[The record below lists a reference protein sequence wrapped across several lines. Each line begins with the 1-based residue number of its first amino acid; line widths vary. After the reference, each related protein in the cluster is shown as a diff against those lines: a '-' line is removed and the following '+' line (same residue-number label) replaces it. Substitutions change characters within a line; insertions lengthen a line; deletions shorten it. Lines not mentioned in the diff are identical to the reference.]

1 MRLLILRQV
10 REGRI
15 IFMLRQEW
23 KKLFSNKILLVVT
36 AAVIIIPAIYTTLFL
51 GSMWDPYGNVGK
63 LPVAVV
69 NHDRPAVLDGRTLHI
84 GKDLAEEL
92 KGNDSLDF
100 CFPSEEDAEKG
111 LETGRYYMVITIPED
126 FSENAAALTAPSPEK
141 MVLQFKTN
149 PGTNYIASKMGETA
163 MKELK
168 NSIREEV
175 TRSYAQVMI
184 DKAAEAADG
193 VAQAVDGIQNL
204 DTGAS
209 SLAGGIAEAGEG
221 GGKLASGT
229 AAADESMVSLSK
241 GLSVLEEK
249 TSGLPAA
256 ASALDEGAGAL
267 TDGAQSISQGLDTL
281 SSGVSDLQE
290 GADALS
296 AGLNAVT
303 GEEGARSAQLRS
315 GAAALR
321 DALGAIVSAM
331 SAGDSRSAATADS
344 SAAAAADSG
353 SGDTADIGPA
363 DITVNIPG
371 DLSGLIAELS
381 ALQQQAAALSQGIDA
396 YTAGADTAADAG
408 LQLAAGVTQLR
419 AGVDSLKSGM
429 SDLNGGMISLRSG
442 TSGLAESAPALTEG
456 ITQAA
461 SGAEQIQQQG
471 TLALRRG
478 AADLDNGLG
487 RLGEGAADLK
497 NGTSLLASEAARISS
512 ETEVFSDGSREQRD
526 EIVDMFA
533 APLEIEE
540 EQVTYV
546 ADNGHAMAP
555 YMMSVGLWVGCIA
568 FCLMYPLTSCP
579 GKPGSGVKWWLSKAS
594 VLAVT
599 AVLQAAVMLGAL
611 AFFDGFEPERAALT
625 ALTACTAS
633 VAFMSVMYFFTS
645 LLGRVGSFLMLVFM
659 VVQLAGSAGTYPLE
673 ISGSFVPY
681 LHKWVPFTYTVTAFR
696 STISGGE
703 DISGC
708 LFFLLALT
716 VIFTVLTVLEFRI
729 RAARIERGDRTLIG
743 WLEAHGL
750 A

>member
-1 MRLLILRQV
+1 
-10 REGRI
+10 
-15 IFMLRQEW
+15 MLRQEW
-23 KKLFSNKILLVVT
+23 KKLFSNRILLVVT

-221 GGKLASGT
+221 GEKLASGT

-281 SSGVSDLQE
+281 STGVSDLQE

-303 GEEGARSAQLRS
+303 GEGGAQSAQLRS

-321 DALGAIVSAM
+321 DALGAIISTM
-331 SAGDSRSAATADS
+331 PTADS
-344 SAAAAADSG
+344 
-353 SGDTADIGPA
+353 GPA
-363 DITVNIPG
+363 DITG
-371 DLSGLIAELS
+371 DLSGLAAELS

-408 LQLAAGVTQLR
+408 LQLAAGVTQLQ
-419 AGVDSLKSGM
+419 AGVDSLRSGM
-429 SDLNGGMISLRSG
+429 SDLNSGIISLRSG
-442 TSGLAESAPALTEG
+442 TSSLAESAPALTEG

-461 SGAEQIQQQG
+461 GGAEQIQQQG
-471 TLALRRG
+471 TLALRLG

-487 RLGEGAADLK
+487 QLGEGAADLK

-512 ETEVFSDGSREQRD
+512 ETEIFSDGSREQRE

-533 APLEIEE
+533 APLEIKE

-625 ALTACTAS
+625 ALTACAAS

-716 VIFTVLTVLEFRI
+716 VVFTVLTVLEFRI

>member
-1 MRLLILRQV
+1 
-10 REGRI
+10 
-15 IFMLRQEW
+15 MLRQEW
-23 KKLFSNKILLVVT
+23 KKLFSNRILLVVT

-221 GGKLASGT
+221 GEKLASGT

-281 SSGVSDLQE
+281 SIGVSDLQE

-303 GEEGARSAQLRS
+303 GEGGAQSAQLRS

-321 DALGAIVSAM
+321 DALGAIISTM
-331 SAGDSRSAATADS
+331 PTADS
-344 SAAAAADSG
+344 
-353 SGDTADIGPA
+353 GPA
-363 DITVNIPG
+363 DITG
-371 DLSGLIAELS
+371 DLSGLAAELS

-408 LQLAAGVTQLR
+408 LQLAAGVTQLQ
-419 AGVDSLKSGM
+419 AGVDSLRSGM
-429 SDLNGGMISLRSG
+429 SDLNSGIISLRSG
-442 TSGLAESAPALTEG
+442 TSSLAESAPALTEG

-461 SGAEQIQQQG
+461 GGAEQIQQQG
-471 TLALRRG
+471 TLALRLG

-487 RLGEGAADLK
+487 QLGEGAADLK

-512 ETEVFSDGSREQRD
+512 ETEIFSDGSREQRE

-625 ALTACTAS
+625 ALTACAAS

-716 VIFTVLTVLEFRI
+716 VVFTVLTVLEFRI

>member
-1 MRLLILRQV
+1 
-10 REGRI
+10 
-15 IFMLRQEW
+15 MLRQEW

-69 NHDRPAVLDGRTLHI
+69 NHDRPVVLDGRTLHI

-221 GGKLASGT
+221 GEKLASGT

-290 GADALS
+290 GADTLS

-321 DALGAIVSAM
+321 DALGAIVSTM

-363 DITVNIPG
+363 DITVSIPG

-381 ALQQQAAALSQGIDA
+381 AVQQQAAALAQGIDA
-396 YTAGADTAADAG
+396 YTAGADAAADAG

-429 SDLNGGMISLRSG
+429 SDLNGGIISLRSG
-442 TSGLAESAPALTEG
+442 TSSLAESAPALTEG

-461 SGAEQIQQQG
+461 GGAEQIQQQG
-471 TLALRRG
+471 TLALRLG

-487 RLGEGAADLK
+487 QLGEGAADLK

-512 ETEVFSDGSREQRD
+512 ETEVFSDGSREQRE

-599 AVLQAAVMLGAL
+599 AVLQAVVMLGAL

>member
-1 MRLLILRQV
+1 
-10 REGRI
+10 
-15 IFMLRQEW
+15 MLRQEW

-193 VAQAVDGIQNL
+193 VAQAVGGIQNL
-204 DTGAS
+204 DAGAS

-221 GGKLASGT
+221 GEKLASGT

-290 GADALS
+290 GADTLS

-321 DALGAIVSAM
+321 DALGAIVSTM

-363 DITVNIPG
+363 DITVSIPG

-381 ALQQQAAALSQGIDA
+381 AVQQQAAALSQGIDA
-396 YTAGADTAADAG
+396 YTAGADAAADAG

-429 SDLNGGMISLRSG
+429 SDLNGGIISLRSG
-442 TSGLAESAPALTEG
+442 TSSLAESAPALTEG

-512 ETEVFSDGSREQRD
+512 ETAVFSDGSREQRD
-526 EIVDMFA
+526 ETVDMFA

-540 EQVTYV
+540 EQITYV

-599 AVLQAAVMLGAL
+599 AVLQAVVMLGAL

>member
-1 MRLLILRQV
+1 
-10 REGRI
+10 
-15 IFMLRQEW
+15 MLRQEW
-23 KKLFSNKILLVVT
+23 KKLFSNRILLVVT

-69 NHDRPAVLDGRTLHI
+69 NHDRPAVLDGRTLYI

-126 FSENAAALTAPSPEK
+126 FSENAAALTAPSSEK

-221 GGKLASGT
+221 GEKLASGT

-267 TDGAQSISQGLDTL
+267 TDGAQSISQGLETL
-281 SSGVSDLQE
+281 SIGVSDLQE

-303 GEEGARSAQLRS
+303 GEGGAQSAQLRS

-321 DALGAIVSAM
+321 DALGAIISTMPAGDN
-331 SAGDSRSAATADS
+331 SAGNS
-344 SAAAAADSG
+344 SAADSG
-353 SGDTADIGPA
+353 SGDTAD
-363 DITVNIPG
+363 TPG
-371 DLSGLIAELS
+371 NLSDLTAELS

-408 LQLAAGVTQLR
+408 LQLAAGVTQLQ
-419 AGVDSLKSGM
+419 AGVDSLRSGM
-429 SDLNGGMISLRSG
+429 SDLNSGIISLRSG
-442 TSGLAESAPALTEG
+442 TSSLAESAPALTEG

-461 SGAEQIQQQG
+461 GGAEQIQQQG

-497 NGTSLLASEAARISS
+497 NGTSLLASEAVRISS
-512 ETEVFSDGSREQRD
+512 ETDVFSDGSREQR
-526 EIVDMFA
+526 EETVDMFA

-599 AVLQAAVMLGAL
+599 AVLQAVVMLGAL

-716 VIFTVLTVLEFRI
+716 VVFTVLTVLEFRI

>member
-1 MRLLILRQV
+1 
-10 REGRI
+10 
-15 IFMLRQEW
+15 MLRQEW
-23 KKLFSNKILLVVT
+23 KKLFSNRILLVVT

-221 GGKLASGT
+221 GEKLASGT

-281 SSGVSDLQE
+281 SIGVSDLQE

-303 GEEGARSAQLRS
+303 GEGGAQSAQLRS

-331 SAGDSRSAATADS
+331 PAGDNSAGNS
-344 SAAAAADSG
+344 SAADSG
-353 SGDTADIGPA
+353 SGDTAD
-363 DITVNIPG
+363 TPG
-371 DLSGLIAELS
+371 NLSDLTAELS

-396 YTAGADTAADAG
+396 YTAGADAAADAG
-408 LQLAAGVTQLR
+408 LQLAAGVTQLQV
-419 AGVDSLKSGM
+419 GVDSLKSGM
-429 SDLNGGMISLRSG
+429 SDLNGGIISLRSG
-442 TSGLAESAPALTEG
+442 TSSLAESAPALTEG

-461 SGAEQIQQQG
+461 GGAEQIQQQG
-471 TLALRRG
+471 TLALRLG

-487 RLGEGAADLK
+487 QLGEGAADLK

-512 ETEVFSDGSREQRD
+512 ETEIFSDGSREQRE

-599 AVLQAAVMLGAL
+599 AVLQAVVMLGAL

-716 VIFTVLTVLEFRI
+716 VVFTVLTVLEFRI
-729 RAARIERGDRTLIG
+729 RAARIGRGDRTLIG

>member
-1 MRLLILRQV
+1 
-10 REGRI
+10 
-15 IFMLRQEW
+15 MLRQEW

-193 VAQAVDGIQNL
+193 VAQAVGGIQNL
-204 DTGAS
+204 DAGAS

-229 AAADESMVSLSK
+229 AAVDESMVSLSK

-290 GADALS
+290 GADTLS

-321 DALGAIVSAM
+321 DALGAIVSTM

-363 DITVNIPG
+363 DITVSIPG

-381 ALQQQAAALSQGIDA
+381 AVQQQAAALSQGIDA
-396 YTAGADTAADAG
+396 YTAGADAAADAG

-429 SDLNGGMISLRSG
+429 SDLNGGIISLRSG
-442 TSGLAESAPALTEG
+442 TSSLAESAPALTEG

-540 EQVTYV
+540 EQITYV
-546 ADNGHAMAP
+546 TDNGHAMAP

-625 ALTACTAS
+625 ALTACAAS

-716 VIFTVLTVLEFRI
+716 VVFTVLTVLEFRI
-729 RAARIERGDRTLIG
+729 RAARIGRGDRTLIG

>member
-1 MRLLILRQV
+1 
-10 REGRI
+10 
-15 IFMLRQEW
+15 MLRQEW
-23 KKLFSNKILLVVT
+23 KKLFSNRILLVVT

-204 DTGAS
+204 DAGAS

-221 GGKLASGT
+221 GEKLASGT

-281 SSGVSDLQE
+281 STGVSDLQE

-303 GEEGARSAQLRS
+303 GEGGAQSAQLRS

-321 DALGAIVSAM
+321 DALGAIISTM
-331 SAGDSRSAATADS
+331 PTADS
-344 SAAAAADSG
+344 
-353 SGDTADIGPA
+353 GPA
-363 DITVNIPG
+363 DITG
-371 DLSGLIAELS
+371 DLSGLAAELS

-408 LQLAAGVTQLR
+408 LQLAAGVTQLQ
-419 AGVDSLKSGM
+419 AGVDSLRSGM
-429 SDLNGGMISLRSG
+429 SDLNSGIISLRSG
-442 TSGLAESAPALTEG
+442 TSSLAESAPALTEG

-461 SGAEQIQQQG
+461 GGAEQIQQQG
-471 TLALRRG
+471 TLALRLG

-487 RLGEGAADLK
+487 QLGEGAADLK

-512 ETEVFSDGSREQRD
+512 ETEVFSDGSREQRE

-625 ALTACTAS
+625 ALTACAAS

-716 VIFTVLTVLEFRI
+716 VVFTVLTVLEFRI

>member
-1 MRLLILRQV
+1 
-10 REGRI
+10 
-15 IFMLRQEW
+15 MLRQEW

-69 NHDRPAVLDGRTLHI
+69 NHDRPAVLDGRALHI

-193 VAQAVDGIQNL
+193 VAQAVGGIQNL
-204 DTGAS
+204 DAGAS

-290 GADALS
+290 GADTLS

-321 DALGAIVSAM
+321 DALGAIVSTM

-363 DITVNIPG
+363 DSTVSIPG

-381 ALQQQAAALSQGIDA
+381 AVQQQAAALSQGIDA
-396 YTAGADTAADAG
+396 YTAGADAAADAG

-429 SDLNGGMISLRSG
+429 SDLNGGIISLRSG
-442 TSGLAESAPALTEG
+442 TSSLAESAPALTEG

-461 SGAEQIQQQG
+461 GGAEQIQQQG

-512 ETEVFSDGSREQRD
+512 ETAVFSDGSREQRD
-526 EIVDMFA
+526 ETVDMFA

-540 EQVTYV
+540 EQITYV

-599 AVLQAAVMLGAL
+599 AVLQAVVMLGAL

-625 ALTACTAS
+625 ALAACAAS

-729 RAARIERGDRTLIG
+729 RAARIGRGDRTLIG
-743 WLEAHGL
+743 WLEEHGL

>member
-1 MRLLILRQV
+1 
-10 REGRI
+10 
-15 IFMLRQEW
+15 MLRQEW

-92 KGNDSLDF
+92 KGNASLDF

-126 FSENAAALTAPSPEK
+126 FSENAAALTAPSPKK

-193 VAQAVDGIQNL
+193 VAQAVGGIQNL
-204 DTGAS
+204 DAGAS

-290 GADALS
+290 GADTLS

-303 GEEGARSAQLRS
+303 GEEGVRPAQHRS

-321 DALGAIVSAM
+321 DARGAIVSTM

-363 DITVNIPG
+363 DITVSIPG

-381 ALQQQAAALSQGIDA
+381 AVQQQAAALSQGIDA
-396 YTAGADTAADAG
+396 YTAGADAAADAG

-429 SDLNGGMISLRSG
+429 SDLNGGIISLRSG
-442 TSGLAESAPALTEG
+442 TSSLAESAPALTEG

-526 EIVDMFA
+526 ETVDMFA

-599 AVLQAAVMLGAL
+599 AVHQAAVMVGAL

>member
-1 MRLLILRQV
+1 
-10 REGRI
+10 
-15 IFMLRQEW
+15 MLRQEW
-23 KKLFSNKILLVVT
+23 KKLFSNRILLVVT

-204 DTGAS
+204 DAGAS

-221 GGKLASGT
+221 GEKLASGT

-249 TSGLPAA
+249 TYGLPAA

-281 SSGVSDLQE
+281 STGVSDLQE

-303 GEEGARSAQLRS
+303 GEEGAQSAQLRS

-321 DALGAIVSAM
+321 DALGAIISTM
-331 SAGDSRSAATADS
+331 PTADS
-344 SAAAAADSG
+344 
-353 SGDTADIGPA
+353 GPA
-363 DITVNIPG
+363 DITG
-371 DLSGLIAELS
+371 DLSGLAAELS

-408 LQLAAGVTQLR
+408 LQLAAGVTQLQ

-429 SDLNGGMISLRSG
+429 SDLNGGIISLRSG
-442 TSGLAESAPALTEG
+442 TSSLAESAPALTEG

-461 SGAEQIQQQG
+461 GGAEQIQQQG
-471 TLALRRG
+471 TLALRLG

-487 RLGEGAADLK
+487 QLGEGAADLK

-512 ETEVFSDGSREQRD
+512 ETEIFSDGSREQRE

-716 VIFTVLTVLEFRI
+716 VVFTVLTVLEFRI

>member
-1 MRLLILRQV
+1 
-10 REGRI
+10 
-15 IFMLRQEW
+15 MLRQEW

-100 CFPSEEDAEKG
+100 CFPSEKDAEKG

-204 DTGAS
+204 DAGAS

-221 GGKLASGT
+221 GEKLASGT

-267 TDGAQSISQGLDTL
+267 TDGAQSISQGLGTL

-303 GEEGARSAQLRS
+303 GEGGARSAQLRS

-331 SAGDSRSAATADS
+331 PAGDNSAGNS
-344 SAAAAADSG
+344 SAADSG
-353 SGDTADIGPA
+353 SGDTADI
-363 DITVNIPG
+363 PG
-371 DLSGLIAELS
+371 NLSDLTAELS

-396 YTAGADTAADAG
+396 YTAGADAAADAG
-408 LQLAAGVTQLR
+408 LQLAAGVTQLQ

-429 SDLNGGMISLRSG
+429 SDLNGGIISLRSG
-442 TSGLAESAPALTEG
+442 TSSLAESAPALTEG

-487 RLGEGAADLK
+487 RLAEGAADLK
-497 NGTSLLASEAARISS
+497 NGTSLLASEAVRISS
-512 ETEVFSDGSREQRD
+512 ETDVFSDGSREQR
-526 EIVDMFA
+526 EETVDMFA

-599 AVLQAAVMLGAL
+599 AVLQAVVMLGAL

-716 VIFTVLTVLEFRI
+716 VVFTVLTVLEFRI

>member
-1 MRLLILRQV
+1 
-10 REGRI
+10 
-15 IFMLRQEW
+15 MLRQEW
-23 KKLFSNKILLVVT
+23 KKLFSNRILLVVT

-69 NHDRPAVLDGRTLHI
+69 NHDRSAVLDGRTLHI

-204 DTGAS
+204 DAGAS

-221 GGKLASGT
+221 GEKLASGT

-281 SSGVSDLQE
+281 STGVSDLQE

-303 GEEGARSAQLRS
+303 GEEGAQSAQLRS

-321 DALGAIVSAM
+321 DALGAIISAM
-331 SAGDSRSAATADS
+331 PTADS
-344 SAAAAADSG
+344 
-353 SGDTADIGPA
+353 GPA
-363 DITVNIPG
+363 DTPG
-371 DLSGLIAELS
+371 NLSDLTAELS

-396 YTAGADTAADAG
+396 YTAGADAAADAG
-408 LQLAAGVTQLR
+408 LQLAAGVTQLQV
-419 AGVDSLKSGM
+419 GVDSLKSGM
-429 SDLNGGMISLRSG
+429 SDLNGGIISLRSG
-442 TSGLAESAPALTEG
+442 TSSLAESAPALTEG

-512 ETEVFSDGSREQRD
+512 ETDVFSDGSREQR
-526 EIVDMFA
+526 EETVDMFA

-599 AVLQAAVMLGAL
+599 AVLQAVVMLGAL

-716 VIFTVLTVLEFRI
+716 VVFTVLTVLEFRI
-729 RAARIERGDRTLIG
+729 RAARIGRGDRTLIG

>member
-1 MRLLILRQV
+1 M
-10 REGRI
+10 

-23 KKLFSNKILLVVT
+23 KKLFSNRILLVVT

-221 GGKLASGT
+221 GEKLASGT

-281 SSGVSDLQE
+281 STGVSDLQE

-303 GEEGARSAQLRS
+303 GEGGAQSAQLRS

-321 DALGAIVSAM
+321 DALGAIISTM
-331 SAGDSRSAATADS
+331 PTADS
-344 SAAAAADSG
+344 
-353 SGDTADIGPA
+353 GPA
-363 DITVNIPG
+363 DITG
-371 DLSGLIAELS
+371 DLSGLAAELS

-408 LQLAAGVTQLR
+408 LQLAAGVTQLQ
-419 AGVDSLKSGM
+419 AGVDSLRSGM
-429 SDLNGGMISLRSG
+429 SDLNSGIISLRSG
-442 TSGLAESAPALTEG
+442 TSSLAESAPALTEG

-461 SGAEQIQQQG
+461 GGAEQIQQQG

-487 RLGEGAADLK
+487 QLGEGAADLK

-512 ETEVFSDGSREQRD
+512 ETEIFSDGSREQRE

-716 VIFTVLTVLEFRI
+716 VVFTVLTVLEFRI
-729 RAARIERGDRTLIG
+729 RAARIGRGDRTLIG

>member
-1 MRLLILRQV
+1 M
-10 REGRI
+10 

-23 KKLFSNKILLVVT
+23 KKLFSNRILLVVT

-221 GGKLASGT
+221 GEKLASGT

-281 SSGVSDLQE
+281 STGVSDLQE

-303 GEEGARSAQLRS
+303 GEGGAQSAQLRS

-321 DALGAIVSAM
+321 DALGAIISTM
-331 SAGDSRSAATADS
+331 PTADS
-344 SAAAAADSG
+344 
-353 SGDTADIGPA
+353 GPA
-363 DITVNIPG
+363 DITG
-371 DLSGLIAELS
+371 DLSGLAAELS

-408 LQLAAGVTQLR
+408 LQLAAGVTQLQ
-419 AGVDSLKSGM
+419 AGVDSLRSGM
-429 SDLNGGMISLRSG
+429 SDLNSGIISLRSG
-442 TSGLAESAPALTEG
+442 TSSLAESAPALTEG

-461 SGAEQIQQQG
+461 GGAEQIQQQG
-471 TLALRRG
+471 TLALRLG

-487 RLGEGAADLK
+487 QLGEGAADLK

-512 ETEVFSDGSREQRD
+512 ETEIFSDGSREQRE

-716 VIFTVLTVLEFRI
+716 VVFTVLTVLEFRI
-729 RAARIERGDRTLIG
+729 RAARIGRGDRTLIG

>member
-1 MRLLILRQV
+1 
-10 REGRI
+10 
-15 IFMLRQEW
+15 MLRQEW

-69 NHDRPAVLDGRTLHI
+69 NHDRPVVLDGRTLHI
-84 GKDLAEEL
+84 GKNLAEEL

-184 DKAAEAADG
+184 DRAAEAADG
-193 VAQAVDGIQNL
+193 VAQAVGGIQNL
-204 DTGAS
+204 DAGAS

-221 GGKLASGT
+221 GEKLASGT
-229 AAADESMVSLSK
+229 AAADERMVSLSK

-290 GADALS
+290 GADTLS

-321 DALGAIVSAM
+321 DALGAIVSTM

-363 DITVNIPG
+363 DITVSIPG

-381 ALQQQAAALSQGIDA
+381 AVQQQAAALSQGIDA
-396 YTAGADTAADAG
+396 YTAGADAAADAG

-429 SDLNGGMISLRSG
+429 SDLNGGIISLRSG
-442 TSGLAESAPALTEG
+442 TSSLAESAPALTEG

-461 SGAEQIQQQG
+461 GGAEQIQQQG

-512 ETEVFSDGSREQRD
+512 ETAVFSDGSREQRD
-526 EIVDMFA
+526 ETVDMFA

-540 EQVTYV
+540 EQITYV

-599 AVLQAAVMLGAL
+599 AVLQAVVMLGAL

-625 ALTACTAS
+625 ALTACAAS

>member
-1 MRLLILRQV
+1 M
-10 REGRI
+10 

-23 KKLFSNKILLVVT
+23 KKLFSNRILLVVT

-221 GGKLASGT
+221 GEKLASGT

-281 SSGVSDLQE
+281 SIGVSDLQE

-303 GEEGARSAQLRS
+303 GEGGAQSAQLRS

-321 DALGAIVSAM
+321 DALGAIISAM
-331 SAGDSRSAATADS
+331 PAGDNSAGNS
-344 SAAAAADSG
+344 SAADSG
-353 SGDTADIGPA
+353 SGDTAD
-363 DITVNIPG
+363 TPG
-371 DLSGLIAELS
+371 NLSDLTAELS

-408 LQLAAGVTQLR
+408 LQLAAGVTQLQ
-419 AGVDSLKSGM
+419 AGVDSLRSGM
-429 SDLNGGMISLRSG
+429 SDLNSGIISLRSG
-442 TSGLAESAPALTEG
+442 TSSLAESAPALTEG

-461 SGAEQIQQQG
+461 GGAEQIQQQG
-471 TLALRRG
+471 TLALRLG

-487 RLGEGAADLK
+487 QLGEGAADLK

-512 ETEVFSDGSREQRD
+512 ETEIFSDGSREQRE

-716 VIFTVLTVLEFRI
+716 VVFTVLTVLEFRI

>member
-1 MRLLILRQV
+1 
-10 REGRI
+10 
-15 IFMLRQEW
+15 MLRQEW

-69 NHDRPAVLDGRTLHI
+69 NHDRPAVLDGRALHI

-204 DTGAS
+204 DAGAS

-290 GADALS
+290 GADTLS

-321 DALGAIVSAM
+321 DALGAIVSTM

-363 DITVNIPG
+363 DITVSIPG

-381 ALQQQAAALSQGIDA
+381 AVQQQAAALSQGIDA
-396 YTAGADTAADAG
+396 YTAGADAAADAG

-429 SDLNGGMISLRSG
+429 SDLNGGIISLRSG
-442 TSGLAESAPALTEG
+442 TSSLAESAPALTEG

-599 AVLQAAVMLGAL
+599 AVLQAVVMLGAL

>member
-1 MRLLILRQV
+1 
-10 REGRI
+10 
-15 IFMLRQEW
+15 MLRQEW

-221 GGKLASGT
+221 GEKLASGT

-281 SSGVSDLQE
+281 SIGVSDLQE

-303 GEEGARSAQLRS
+303 GEGGAQSAQLRS

-331 SAGDSRSAATADS
+331 PAGDNSAGNS
-344 SAAAAADSG
+344 SAADSG
-353 SGDTADIGPA
+353 SGDTADI
-363 DITVNIPG
+363 TG
-371 DLSGLIAELS
+371 DLSGLAAELS

-408 LQLAAGVTQLR
+408 LQLAAGVTQLQ
-419 AGVDSLKSGM
+419 AGVDSLRSGM
-429 SDLNGGMISLRSG
+429 SDLNSGIISLRSG
-442 TSGLAESAPALTEG
+442 TSSLAESAPALTEG

-461 SGAEQIQQQG
+461 GGAEQIQQQG
-471 TLALRRG
+471 TLALRLG

-487 RLGEGAADLK
+487 QLGEGAADLK

-512 ETEVFSDGSREQRD
+512 ETEIFSDGSREQRE

-599 AVLQAAVMLGAL
+599 AVLQAVVMLGAL

-716 VIFTVLTVLEFRI
+716 VVFTVLTVLEFRI

>member
-1 MRLLILRQV
+1 
-10 REGRI
+10 
-15 IFMLRQEW
+15 MLRQEW
-23 KKLFSNKILLVVT
+23 KKLFSNRILLVVT

-221 GGKLASGT
+221 GEKLASGT

-281 SSGVSDLQE
+281 SIGVSDLQE

-303 GEEGARSAQLRS
+303 GEGGAQSAQLRS

-321 DALGAIVSAM
+321 DALGAIISAM
-331 SAGDSRSAATADS
+331 PAGDNSAGNS
-344 SAAAAADSG
+344 SAADSG
-353 SGDTADIGPA
+353 SGDTAD
-363 DITVNIPG
+363 TPG
-371 DLSGLIAELS
+371 DLSGLAAELS

-408 LQLAAGVTQLR
+408 LQLAAGVTQLQ
-419 AGVDSLKSGM
+419 AGVDSLRSGM
-429 SDLNGGMISLRSG
+429 SDLNSGIISLRSG
-442 TSGLAESAPALTEG
+442 TSSLAESAPALTEG

-461 SGAEQIQQQG
+461 GGAEQIQQQG
-471 TLALRRG
+471 TLALRLG

-487 RLGEGAADLK
+487 QLGEGAADLK

-512 ETEVFSDGSREQRD
+512 ETEIFSDGSREQRE

-599 AVLQAAVMLGAL
+599 AVLQAVVMLGAL

-625 ALTACTAS
+625 ALTACAAS

-716 VIFTVLTVLEFRI
+716 VVFTVLTVLEFRI

>member
-1 MRLLILRQV
+1 M
-10 REGRI
+10 

-23 KKLFSNKILLVVT
+23 KKLFSNRILLVVT

-221 GGKLASGT
+221 GEKLASGT

-281 SSGVSDLQE
+281 STGVSDLQE

-303 GEEGARSAQLRS
+303 GEGGAQSAQLRS

-321 DALGAIVSAM
+321 DALGAIISTM
-331 SAGDSRSAATADS
+331 PTADS
-344 SAAAAADSG
+344 
-353 SGDTADIGPA
+353 GPA
-363 DITVNIPG
+363 DITG
-371 DLSGLIAELS
+371 DLSGLAAELS

-408 LQLAAGVTQLR
+408 LQLAAGVTQLQ
-419 AGVDSLKSGM
+419 AGVDSLRSGM
-429 SDLNGGMISLRSG
+429 SDLNSGIISLRSG
-442 TSGLAESAPALTEG
+442 TSSLAESAPALTEG

-461 SGAEQIQQQG
+461 GGAEQIQQQG
-471 TLALRRG
+471 TLALRLG

-487 RLGEGAADLK
+487 QLGEGAADLK

-512 ETEVFSDGSREQRD
+512 ETEIFSDGSREQRE

-708 LFFLLALT
+708 MFFLVTLT
-716 VIFTVLTVLEFRI
+716 VV
-729 RAARIERGDRTLIG
+729 
-743 WLEAHGL
+743 
-750 A
+750 

>member
-1 MRLLILRQV
+1 M
-10 REGRI
+10 

-23 KKLFSNKILLVVT
+23 KKLFSNRILLVVT

-221 GGKLASGT
+221 GEKLASGT

-281 SSGVSDLQE
+281 STGVSDLQE

-303 GEEGARSAQLRS
+303 GEGGAQSAQLRS

-321 DALGAIVSAM
+321 DALGAIISTM
-331 SAGDSRSAATADS
+331 PTADS
-344 SAAAAADSG
+344 
-353 SGDTADIGPA
+353 GPA
-363 DITVNIPG
+363 DITG
-371 DLSGLIAELS
+371 DLSGLAAELS

-408 LQLAAGVTQLR
+408 LQLAAGVTQLQ
-419 AGVDSLKSGM
+419 AGVDSLRSGM
-429 SDLNGGMISLRSG
+429 SDLNSGIISLRSG
-442 TSGLAESAPALTEG
+442 TSSLAESAPALTEG

-461 SGAEQIQQQG
+461 GGAEQIQQQG
-471 TLALRRG
+471 TLALRLG

-487 RLGEGAADLK
+487 QLGEGAADLK

-512 ETEVFSDGSREQRD
+512 ETEIFSDGSREQRE

-533 APLEIEE
+533 APLEIKE

-625 ALTACTAS
+625 ALTACAAS

-716 VIFTVLTVLEFRI
+716 VVFTVLTVLEFRI

>member
-1 MRLLILRQV
+1 M
-10 REGRI
+10 

-204 DTGAS
+204 DTGTS

-221 GGKLASGT
+221 GEKLASGT

-281 SSGVSDLQE
+281 STGVSDLQE

-303 GEEGARSAQLRS
+303 GEGGAQSAQLRS

-321 DALGAIVSAM
+321 DALGAIISTM
-331 SAGDSRSAATADS
+331 PTADS
-344 SAAAAADSG
+344 
-353 SGDTADIGPA
+353 GPA
-363 DITVNIPG
+363 DITG
-371 DLSGLIAELS
+371 DLSGLAAELS

-408 LQLAAGVTQLR
+408 LQLAAGVTQLQ
-419 AGVDSLKSGM
+419 AGVDSLRSGM
-429 SDLNGGMISLRSG
+429 SDLNSGIISLRSG
-442 TSGLAESAPALTEG
+442 TSSLAESAPALTEG

-461 SGAEQIQQQG
+461 GGAEQIQQQG
-471 TLALRRG
+471 TLALRLG

-487 RLGEGAADLK
+487 QLGEGAADLK

-512 ETEVFSDGSREQRD
+512 ETEIFSDGSREQRE

-568 FCLMYPLTSCP
+568 FCLMYPLTSCQ

-645 LLGRVGSFLMLVFM
+645 LLGMVGSFLMLVFM

-716 VIFTVLTVLEFRI
+716 VVFTVLTVLEFRI
-729 RAARIERGDRTLIG
+729 RAARIGRGDRTLIG

>member
-1 MRLLILRQV
+1 
-10 REGRI
+10 
-15 IFMLRQEW
+15 MLRQEW

-204 DTGAS
+204 DAGAS

-290 GADALS
+290 GADTLS

-331 SAGDSRSAATADS
+331 PTGDSRSAATADS

-363 DITVNIPG
+363 DITVSIPG

-381 ALQQQAAALSQGIDA
+381 AVQQQAAALSQGIDA
-396 YTAGADTAADAG
+396 YTAGADAAADAG

-429 SDLNGGMISLRSG
+429 SDLNGGIISLRFG
-442 TSGLAESAPALTEG
+442 TSSLAESAPALTEG

-512 ETEVFSDGSREQRD
+512 ETAVFSDGSREQRD
-526 EIVDMFA
+526 ETVDMFA

-540 EQVTYV
+540 EQITYV

-579 GKPGSGVKWWLSKAS
+579 GKPGSGVKWWLSKAF

-599 AVLQAAVMLGAL
+599 AVLQAVVMLGAL

-625 ALTACTAS
+625 ALAACAAS

>member
-1 MRLLILRQV
+1 M
-10 REGRI
+10 

-23 KKLFSNKILLVVT
+23 KKLFSNRILLVVT

-204 DTGAS
+204 DAGAS

-221 GGKLASGT
+221 GEKLASGT

-281 SSGVSDLQE
+281 SIGVSDLQE

-303 GEEGARSAQLRS
+303 GEGGAQSAQLRS

-321 DALGAIVSAM
+321 DALGAIISTM
-331 SAGDSRSAATADS
+331 PTADS
-344 SAAAAADSG
+344 
-353 SGDTADIGPA
+353 GPA
-363 DITVNIPG
+363 DITG
-371 DLSGLIAELS
+371 DLSGLAAELS

-408 LQLAAGVTQLR
+408 LQLAAGVTQLQ
-419 AGVDSLKSGM
+419 AGVDSLRSGM
-429 SDLNGGMISLRSG
+429 SDLNSGIISLRSG
-442 TSGLAESAPALTEG
+442 TSSLAESAPALTEG

-461 SGAEQIQQQG
+461 GGAEQIQQQG
-471 TLALRRG
+471 TLALRLG

-487 RLGEGAADLK
+487 QLGEGAADLK

-512 ETEVFSDGSREQRD
+512 ETEIFSDGSREQRE

-716 VIFTVLTVLEFRI
+716 VVFTVLTVLEFRI

>member
-1 MRLLILRQV
+1 
-10 REGRI
+10 
-15 IFMLRQEW
+15 MLRQEW
-23 KKLFSNKILLVVT
+23 KKLFSNRILLVVT

-221 GGKLASGT
+221 GEKLASGT

-281 SSGVSDLQE
+281 STGVSDLQE

-303 GEEGARSAQLRS
+303 GEGGAQSAQLRS

-321 DALGAIVSAM
+321 DALGAIISTM
-331 SAGDSRSAATADS
+331 PTADS
-344 SAAAAADSG
+344 
-353 SGDTADIGPA
+353 GPA
-363 DITVNIPG
+363 DITG
-371 DLSGLIAELS
+371 DLSGLAAELS

-408 LQLAAGVTQLR
+408 LQLAAGVTQLQ
-419 AGVDSLKSGM
+419 AGVDSLRSGM
-429 SDLNGGMISLRSG
+429 SDLNSGIISLRSG
-442 TSGLAESAPALTEG
+442 TSSLAESAPALTEG

-461 SGAEQIQQQG
+461 GGAEQIQQQG
-471 TLALRRG
+471 TLALRLG

-487 RLGEGAADLK
+487 QLGEGAADLK

-512 ETEVFSDGSREQRD
+512 ETEIFSDGSREQRE

-579 GKPGSGVKWWLSKAS
+579 GKPGFGVKWWLSKAS

-716 VIFTVLTVLEFRI
+716 VVFTVLTVLEFRI

>member
-1 MRLLILRQV
+1 
-10 REGRI
+10 
-15 IFMLRQEW
+15 MLRQEW

-193 VAQAVDGIQNL
+193 VAQAVGGIQNL
-204 DTGAS
+204 DAGAS

-221 GGKLASGT
+221 GEKLASGT

-290 GADALS
+290 GADTLS

-321 DALGAIVSAM
+321 DALGAIVSTM

-363 DITVNIPG
+363 DITVSIPG

-381 ALQQQAAALSQGIDA
+381 AVQQQAAALSQGIDA
-396 YTAGADTAADAG
+396 YTAGADAAADAG

-419 AGVDSLKSGM
+419 SGVDSLKSGM

-442 TSGLAESAPALTEG
+442 TSSLAESAPALTEG

-599 AVLQAAVMLGAL
+599 AVLQAVVMLGAL

-716 VIFTVLTVLEFRI
+716 VVFTVLTVLEFRI

>member
-1 MRLLILRQV
+1 M
-10 REGRI
+10 

-23 KKLFSNKILLVVT
+23 KKLFSNRILLVVT

-221 GGKLASGT
+221 GEKLASGT

-281 SSGVSDLQE
+281 SIGVSDLQE

-303 GEEGARSAQLRS
+303 GEGGAQSAQLRS

-321 DALGAIVSAM
+321 DALGAIISTM
-331 SAGDSRSAATADS
+331 PTADS
-344 SAAAAADSG
+344 
-353 SGDTADIGPA
+353 GPA
-363 DITVNIPG
+363 DITG
-371 DLSGLIAELS
+371 DLSGLAAELS

-408 LQLAAGVTQLR
+408 LQLAAGVTQLQ
-419 AGVDSLKSGM
+419 AGVDSLRSGM
-429 SDLNGGMISLRSG
+429 SDINSGIISLRSG
-442 TSGLAESAPALTEG
+442 TSSLAESAPALTEG

-461 SGAEQIQQQG
+461 GGAEQIQQQG
-471 TLALRRG
+471 TLALRLG

-487 RLGEGAADLK
+487 QLGEGAADLK

-512 ETEVFSDGSREQRD
+512 ETEIFSDGSREQRE

-716 VIFTVLTVLEFRI
+716 VVFTVLTVLEFRI
-729 RAARIERGDRTLIG
+729 RAARIGRGDRTLIG

>member
-1 MRLLILRQV
+1 
-10 REGRI
+10 
-15 IFMLRQEW
+15 MLRQEW
-23 KKLFSNKILLVVT
+23 KKLFSNRILLVVT

-69 NHDRPAVLDGRTLHI
+69 NHDRSAVLDGRTLHI

-175 TRSYAQVMI
+175 TRSYVQVMI
-184 DKAAEAADG
+184 DKAEEAADG

-221 GGKLASGT
+221 GKKLASGT

-281 SSGVSDLQE
+281 STGVSDLQE

-303 GEEGARSAQLRS
+303 GEGGAQSAQLRS

-321 DALGAIVSAM
+321 DALGAIISTMPTVPT
-331 SAGDSRSAATADS
+331 GDS
-344 SAAAAADSG
+344 SAGNSGPADSG
-353 SGDTADIGPA
+353 SGDTADSGPA
-363 DITVNIPG
+363 DIPG
-371 DLSGLIAELS
+371 DLSGLTAELS

-408 LQLAAGVTQLR
+408 LQLAAGVAQLQ
-419 AGVDSLKSGM
+419 AGVDSLRSGM
-429 SDLNGGMISLRSG
+429 SDLNGGIISLRSG
-442 TSGLAESAPALTEG
+442 TSSLAESAPALTEG

-461 SGAEQIQQQG
+461 GGAEQIQQQG
-471 TLALRRG
+471 TLALRLG

-487 RLGEGAADLK
+487 QLGEGAADLK

-512 ETEVFSDGSREQRD
+512 ETEIFSDGSREQRE

-611 AFFDGFEPERAALT
+611 ALFDGFEPERAALT
-625 ALTACTAS
+625 ALTACAAS

-716 VIFTVLTVLEFRI
+716 VVFTVLTVLEFRI

>member
-1 MRLLILRQV
+1 
-10 REGRI
+10 
-15 IFMLRQEW
+15 MLRQEW
-23 KKLFSNKILLVVT
+23 KKLFSNRILLVVT

-204 DTGAS
+204 DAGAS

-221 GGKLASGT
+221 GEKLASGT

-290 GADALS
+290 GADTLS
-296 AGLNAVT
+296 AGLNTVT

-331 SAGDSRSAATADS
+331 PTGDSRSAATADSSTGNSSPADSRSAAAADS

-353 SGDTADIGPA
+353 SGDTADI
-363 DITVNIPG
+363 PG
-371 DLSGLIAELS
+371 NLSDLAAELS

-429 SDLNGGMISLRSG
+429 SVLNGGIISLRSG
-442 TSGLAESAPALTEG
+442 TSSLAESAPALTEG

-461 SGAEQIQQQG
+461 GGAEQIQQQG
-471 TLALRRG
+471 TLALRLG

-487 RLGEGAADLK
+487 QLGEGAADLK

-512 ETEVFSDGSREQRD
+512 ETEIFSDGSREQRE

-625 ALTACTAS
+625 ALTACAAS

-716 VIFTVLTVLEFRI
+716 VVFTVLTVLEFRI
-729 RAARIERGDRTLIG
+729 RAARNERGDRTLIG

>member
-1 MRLLILRQV
+1 
-10 REGRI
+10 
-15 IFMLRQEW
+15 MLRQEW
-23 KKLFSNKILLVVT
+23 KKLFSNRILLVVT

-221 GGKLASGT
+221 GEKLASGT

-267 TDGAQSISQGLDTL
+267 TDGAQSISHGLDTL
-281 SSGVSDLQE
+281 STGVSDLQE

-303 GEEGARSAQLRS
+303 GEGGAQSAQLRS

-321 DALGAIVSAM
+321 DALGAIISTM
-331 SAGDSRSAATADS
+331 PTADS
-344 SAAAAADSG
+344 
-353 SGDTADIGPA
+353 GPA
-363 DITVNIPG
+363 DITG
-371 DLSGLIAELS
+371 DLSGLAAELS

-408 LQLAAGVTQLR
+408 LQLAAGVTQLQ
-419 AGVDSLKSGM
+419 AGVDSLRSGM
-429 SDLNGGMISLRSG
+429 SDLNSGIISLRSG
-442 TSGLAESAPALTEG
+442 TSSLAESAPALTEG

-461 SGAEQIQQQG
+461 GGAEQIQQQG
-471 TLALRRG
+471 TLALRLG

-487 RLGEGAADLK
+487 QLGEGAADLK

-512 ETEVFSDGSREQRD
+512 ETEVFSDGSREQRE

-599 AVLQAAVMLGAL
+599 AVLQAVVMLGAL

-716 VIFTVLTVLEFRI
+716 VVFTVLTVLEFRI

>member
-1 MRLLILRQV
+1 
-10 REGRI
+10 
-15 IFMLRQEW
+15 MLRQEW
-23 KKLFSNKILLVVT
+23 KKLFSNRILLVVT

-63 LPVAVV
+63 LPV
-69 NHDRPAVLDGRTLHI
+69 DRPVVLDGRTLHI

-221 GGKLASGT
+221 GEKLASGT

-281 SSGVSDLQE
+281 SIGVSDLQE

-303 GEEGARSAQLRS
+303 GEGGAQSAQLRS

-321 DALGAIVSAM
+321 DALGAIISTM
-331 SAGDSRSAATADS
+331 PTADS
-344 SAAAAADSG
+344 
-353 SGDTADIGPA
+353 GPA
-363 DITVNIPG
+363 DITG
-371 DLSGLIAELS
+371 DLSGLAAELS

-408 LQLAAGVTQLR
+408 LQLAAGVTQLQ
-419 AGVDSLKSGM
+419 AGVDSLRSGM
-429 SDLNGGMISLRSG
+429 SDLNSGIISLRSG
-442 TSGLAESAPALTEG
+442 TSSLAESAPALTEG

-461 SGAEQIQQQG
+461 GGAEQIQQQG
-471 TLALRRG
+471 TLALRLG

-487 RLGEGAADLK
+487 QLGEGAADLK

-512 ETEVFSDGSREQRD
+512 ETEIFSDGSREQRE

-625 ALTACTAS
+625 ALTACAAS

-673 ISGSFVPY
+673 IS
-681 LHKWVPFTYTVTAFR
+681 WVPFTYTVTAFR

>member
-1 MRLLILRQV
+1 
-10 REGRI
+10 
-15 IFMLRQEW
+15 MLRQEW
-23 KKLFSNKILLVVT
+23 KKLFSNRILLVVT

-221 GGKLASGT
+221 GEKLASGT

-281 SSGVSDLQE
+281 STGVSDLQE

-303 GEEGARSAQLRS
+303 GEGGAQSAQLRS

-321 DALGAIVSAM
+321 DALGAIISTM
-331 SAGDSRSAATADS
+331 PTADS
-344 SAAAAADSG
+344 
-353 SGDTADIGPA
+353 GPA
-363 DITVNIPG
+363 DITG
-371 DLSGLIAELS
+371 DLSGLAAELS

-408 LQLAAGVTQLR
+408 LQLAAGVTQLQ
-419 AGVDSLKSGM
+419 AGVDSLRSGM
-429 SDLNGGMISLRSG
+429 SDLNSGIISLRSG
-442 TSGLAESAPALTEG
+442 TSSLAESAPALTEG

-461 SGAEQIQQQG
+461 GGAEQIQQQG
-471 TLALRRG
+471 TLALRLG

-487 RLGEGAADLK
+487 QLGEGAADLK

-512 ETEVFSDGSREQRD
+512 ETEIFSDGSREQRE

-546 ADNGHAMAP
+546 ADNGHAMAR

-716 VIFTVLTVLEFRI
+716 VVFTVLTVLEFRI
-729 RAARIERGDRTLIG
+729 RAARIGRGDRTLIG

>member
-1 MRLLILRQV
+1 
-10 REGRI
+10 
-15 IFMLRQEW
+15 MLRQEW
-23 KKLFSNKILLVVT
+23 KKLFSNRILLVVT

-221 GGKLASGT
+221 GEKLASGT

-267 TDGAQSISQGLDTL
+267 TDGAQSISHGLDTL
-281 SSGVSDLQE
+281 STGVSDLQE

-303 GEEGARSAQLRS
+303 GEGGAQSAQLRS

-321 DALGAIVSAM
+321 DALGAIISTM
-331 SAGDSRSAATADS
+331 PTADS
-344 SAAAAADSG
+344 
-353 SGDTADIGPA
+353 GPA
-363 DITVNIPG
+363 DITG
-371 DLSGLIAELS
+371 DLSGLAAELS

-408 LQLAAGVTQLR
+408 LQLAAGVTQLQ
-419 AGVDSLKSGM
+419 AGVDSLRSGM
-429 SDLNGGMISLRSG
+429 SDLNSGIISLRSG
-442 TSGLAESAPALTEG
+442 TSSLAESAPALTEG

-461 SGAEQIQQQG
+461 GGAEQIQQQG
-471 TLALRRG
+471 TLALRLG

-487 RLGEGAADLK
+487 QLGEGAADLK

-512 ETEVFSDGSREQRD
+512 ETEIFSDGSREQRE

-599 AVLQAAVMLGAL
+599 AVLQAVVMLGAL

-716 VIFTVLTVLEFRI
+716 VVFTVLTVLEFRI

>member
-1 MRLLILRQV
+1 M
-10 REGRI
+10 

-23 KKLFSNKILLVVT
+23 KKLFSNRILLVVT

-221 GGKLASGT
+221 GEKLASGT

-281 SSGVSDLQE
+281 STGVSDLQE

-303 GEEGARSAQLRS
+303 GEGGAQSAQLRS

-331 SAGDSRSAATADS
+331 PAGDNSAGNS
-344 SAAAAADSG
+344 SAADSG
-353 SGDTADIGPA
+353 SGDTAD
-363 DITVNIPG
+363 TPG
-371 DLSGLIAELS
+371 NLSDLTAELS

-396 YTAGADTAADAG
+396 YTAGADAAADAG
-408 LQLAAGVTQLR
+408 LQLAAGVTQLQV
-419 AGVDSLKSGM
+419 GVDSLRSGM
-429 SDLNGGMISLRSG
+429 SDLNGGIISLRSG
-442 TSGLAESAPALTEG
+442 TSSLAESAPALTEG

-461 SGAEQIQQQG
+461 GGAEQIQQQG

-512 ETEVFSDGSREQRD
+512 ETDVFSDGSREQR
-526 EIVDMFA
+526 EETVDMFA

-599 AVLQAAVMLGAL
+599 AVLQAVVMLGAL

-716 VIFTVLTVLEFRI
+716 VVFTVLTVLEFRI
-729 RAARIERGDRTLIG
+729 RAARIGRGDRTLIG

>member
-1 MRLLILRQV
+1 M
-10 REGRI
+10 
-15 IFMLRQEW
+15 
-23 KKLFSNKILLVVT
+23 
-36 AAVIIIPAIYTTLFL
+36 
-51 GSMWDPYGNVGK
+51 
-63 LPVAVV
+63 
-69 NHDRPAVLDGRTLHI
+69 
-84 GKDLAEEL
+84 
-92 KGNDSLDF
+92 
-100 CFPSEEDAEKG
+100 
-111 LETGRYYMVITIPED
+111 
-126 FSENAAALTAPSPEK
+126 
-141 MVLQFKTN
+141 
-149 PGTNYIASKMGETA
+149 
-163 MKELK
+163 
-168 NSIREEV
+168 
-175 TRSYAQVMI
+175 
-184 DKAAEAADG
+184 
-193 VAQAVDGIQNL
+193 
-204 DTGAS
+204 
-209 SLAGGIAEAGEG
+209 
-221 GGKLASGT
+221 
-229 AAADESMVSLSK
+229 
-241 GLSVLEEK
+241 
-249 TSGLPAA
+249 
-256 ASALDEGAGAL
+256 
-267 TDGAQSISQGLDTL
+267 
-281 SSGVSDLQE
+281 
-290 GADALS
+290 
-296 AGLNAVT
+296 
-303 GEEGARSAQLRS
+303 
-315 GAAALR
+315 
-321 DALGAIVSAM
+321 
-331 SAGDSRSAATADS
+331 
-344 SAAAAADSG
+344 
-353 SGDTADIGPA
+353 
-363 DITVNIPG
+363 
-371 DLSGLIAELS
+371 
-381 ALQQQAAALSQGIDA
+381 
-396 YTAGADTAADAG
+396 
-408 LQLAAGVTQLR
+408 
-419 AGVDSLKSGM
+419 DSLKSGM
-429 SDLNGGMISLRSG
+429 SDLNGGIISLRSG
-442 TSGLAESAPALTEG
+442 TSSLAESAPALTEG

-461 SGAEQIQQQG
+461 GGAEQIQQQG

-625 ALTACTAS
+625 ALTACAAS

-716 VIFTVLTVLEFRI
+716 VVFTVLTVLEFRI

-743 WLEAHGL
+743 WLEEHGL

>member
-1 MRLLILRQV
+1 
-10 REGRI
+10 
-15 IFMLRQEW
+15 MLRQEW
-23 KKLFSNKILLVVT
+23 KKLFSNRILLVVT

-204 DTGAS
+204 DAGAS

-221 GGKLASGT
+221 GEKLASGT

-290 GADALS
+290 GADTLS

-303 GEEGARSAQLRS
+303 GEGGARSAQLRS

-331 SAGDSRSAATADS
+331 PTGDSRSAATADSSTGNSSPADSRSAAAADS

-353 SGDTADIGPA
+353 SGDTADI
-363 DITVNIPG
+363 PG
-371 DLSGLIAELS
+371 NLSGLIAELS
-381 ALQQQAAALSQGIDA
+381 AVQQQAAALSQGIDA
-396 YTAGADTAADAG
+396 YTAGADAAADAG

-429 SDLNGGMISLRSG
+429 SDLNGGIISLRSG
-442 TSGLAESAPALTEG
+442 TSSLAESAPALTEG

-540 EQVTYV
+540 EQITYV
-546 ADNGHAMAP
+546 TDNGHAMAP

-625 ALTACTAS
+625 ALTACAAS

-716 VIFTVLTVLEFRI
+716 VVFTVLTVLEFRI
-729 RAARIERGDRTLIG
+729 RAARIGRGDRTLIG

>member
-1 MRLLILRQV
+1 
-10 REGRI
+10 
-15 IFMLRQEW
+15 MLRQEW

-69 NHDRPAVLDGRTLHI
+69 NHDRPVVLDGRTLHI

-184 DKAAEAADG
+184 DRAAEAADG
-193 VAQAVDGIQNL
+193 VAQAVGGIQNL
-204 DTGAS
+204 DAGAS

-303 GEEGARSAQLRS
+303 GKGGAQSAQLRS

-331 SAGDSRSAATADS
+331 PTADSRSAAT
-344 SAAAAADSG
+344 ADSG

-363 DITVNIPG
+363 DITVSIPG

-381 ALQQQAAALSQGIDA
+381 AVQQQAAALSQGIDA
-396 YTAGADTAADAG
+396 YTAGADAAADAG

-429 SDLNGGMISLRSG
+429 SDLNGGIISLRSG
-442 TSGLAESAPALTEG
+442 TSSLAESAPALTEG

-461 SGAEQIQQQG
+461 GGAEQIQQQG

-512 ETEVFSDGSREQRD
+512 ETAVFSDGSREQRD
-526 EIVDMFA
+526 ETVDMFA

-540 EQVTYV
+540 EQITYV

-599 AVLQAAVMLGAL
+599 AVLQAVVMLGAL

-625 ALTACTAS
+625 ALAACAAS

-729 RAARIERGDRTLIG
+729 RAARIGRGDRTLIG
-743 WLEAHGL
+743 WLEEHGL

>member
-1 MRLLILRQV
+1 M
-10 REGRI
+10 

-23 KKLFSNKILLVVT
+23 KKLFSNRILLVVT

-221 GGKLASGT
+221 GEKLASGT

-281 SSGVSDLQE
+281 STGVSDLQE

-303 GEEGARSAQLRS
+303 GEGGAQSAQLRS

-321 DALGAIVSAM
+321 DALGAIISAM
-331 SAGDSRSAATADS
+331 PAGDNSAGNS
-344 SAAAAADSG
+344 SAADSG
-353 SGDTADIGPA
+353 SGDTAD
-363 DITVNIPG
+363 TPG
-371 DLSGLIAELS
+371 DLSDLTAELS

-408 LQLAAGVTQLR
+408 LQLAAGVTQLQ
-419 AGVDSLKSGM
+419 AGVDSLRSGM
-429 SDLNGGMISLRSG
+429 SDLNSGIISLRSG
-442 TSGLAESAPALTEG
+442 TSSLAESAPALTEG

-461 SGAEQIQQQG
+461 GGAEQIQQQG
-471 TLALRRG
+471 TLALRLG

-487 RLGEGAADLK
+487 QLGEGAADLK

-512 ETEVFSDGSREQRD
+512 ETEIFSDGSREQR
-526 EIVDMFA
+526 EETVDMFA

-599 AVLQAAVMLGAL
+599 AVLQAVVMLGAL

-716 VIFTVLTVLEFRI
+716 VVFTVLTVLEFRI
-729 RAARIERGDRTLIG
+729 RAARIGRGDRTLIG

>member
-1 MRLLILRQV
+1 
-10 REGRI
+10 
-15 IFMLRQEW
+15 MLRQEW
-23 KKLFSNKILLVVT
+23 KKLFSNRILLVVT

-204 DTGAS
+204 DAGAS

-221 GGKLASGT
+221 GEKLASGT

-281 SSGVSDLQE
+281 SIGVSDLQE

-303 GEEGARSAQLRS
+303 GEGGAQSAQLRS

-321 DALGAIVSAM
+321 DALGAIISTM
-331 SAGDSRSAATADS
+331 PTADS
-344 SAAAAADSG
+344 
-353 SGDTADIGPA
+353 GPA
-363 DITVNIPG
+363 DITG
-371 DLSGLIAELS
+371 DLSGLAAELS

-408 LQLAAGVTQLR
+408 LQLAAGVTQLQ
-419 AGVDSLKSGM
+419 AGVDSLRSGM
-429 SDLNGGMISLRSG
+429 SDLNSGIISLRSG
-442 TSGLAESAPALTEG
+442 TSSLAESAPALTEG

-461 SGAEQIQQQG
+461 GGAEQIQQQG
-471 TLALRRG
+471 TLALRLG

-487 RLGEGAADLK
+487 QLGEGAADLK

-512 ETEVFSDGSREQRD
+512 ETEVFSDGSREQRE

-625 ALTACTAS
+625 ALTACAAS

-716 VIFTVLTVLEFRI
+716 VVFTVLTVLEFRI